1 MRLEVMTWKQAERY
15 FQTHDMA
22 VLPIGSIENHGSH
35 LALGTD
41 FLVPSK
47 IAEQLDRES
56 DVLILPAVP
65 YGVAD
70 HHCGFPGTISIGYD
84 GLYCIVSKIV
94 EKLYGYGVRRFIFLN
109 GHGGN
114 NPVLQHIGIDLN
126 GRGAVSAIVNWWQ
139 IAGQLNPDWKG
150 GHGGA
155 EETAAMLAIDPDCVH
170 MEDYIPLQP
179 QNLSDTLR
187 CAGMSEVELD
197 GVAVMTPRL
206 FRNLSP
212 GGWYGPDDP
221 KCATAQWGEQMLD
234 ACGKFILRF
243 LAEFQKVKLP
253 QTKAKKE
260 RK

>member
-1 MRLEVMTWKQAERY
+1 M
-15 FQTHDMA
+15 
-22 VLPIGSIENHGSH
+22 
-35 LALGTD
+35 
-41 FLVPSK
+41 
-47 IAEQLDRES
+47 
-56 DVLILPAVP
+56 
-65 YGVAD
+65 
-70 HHCGFPGTISIGYD
+70 
-84 GLYCIVSKIV
+84 
-94 EKLYGYGVRRFIFLN
+94 EKLLRLRCTPIHFLN

-114 NPVLQHIGIDLN
+114 NSVLQHIGIDLN

-197 GVAVMTPRL
+197 GVAVMTPQL

-212 GGWYGPDDP
+212 GGWYNR
-221 KCATAQWGEQMLD
+221 M
-234 ACGKFILRF
+234 IRN
-243 LAEFQKVKLP
+243 VLP
-253 QTKAKKE
+253 LSGGSRCWMPVESLFCVFGRVSKK
-260 RK
+260 

>member
-1 MRLEVMTWKQAERY
+1 MRLEAMTWKQAERY

-70 HHCGFPGTISIGYD
+70 HHGGFPGTISIGYD

-114 NPVLQHIGIDLN
+114 NSVLQHIGIDLN

-155 EETAAMLAIDPDCVH
+155 EETAAMLAIDPD
-170 MEDYIPLQP
+170 
-179 QNLSDTLR
+179 
-187 CAGMSEVELD
+187 
-197 GVAVMTPRL
+197 
-206 FRNLSP
+206 
-212 GGWYGPDDP
+212 
-221 KCATAQWGEQMLD
+221 
-234 ACGKFILRF
+234 
-243 LAEFQKVKLP
+243 
-253 QTKAKKE
+253 
-260 RK
+260 